1 MEKFLL
7 ASTALVASTTFAFAE
22 VNVSGTAEMGV
33 FGASE
38 DLFNDESDDIED
50 ADLQF
55 HTDIDV
61 IFTMAG
67 ETDAGLTFGAEVDL
81 DDVINDNT
89 VETDIVLDRNDDGFI
104 TGTGT
109 STGRTVFPATDDDSD
124 DGGIVIFVDGAYGR
138 LTMGDTDGG
147 FDWALEEA
155 IIGGSLRD
163 DHEHAGYNGNSGL
176 DGTYDG
182 QIARYEYAFG
192 DFAVAA
198 SAEIDDDDDGEGDD
212 PVLGIGARYSGEFAG
227 VAFGAGVGYQGG
239 ADVADDD
246 DLVDSAD
253 ASVAGLS
260 LSAKMDNG
268 FQGIFNYSHYDD
280 DLGGDADHY
289 GVALGYEFGAFL
301 IAANYGTFDA
311 DDEGAADA
319 EGYGIVAN
327 YDLGGGAELQ
337 AGYGNND
344 VDGDEDYSTYSF
356 GIAMSF

>member
-7 ASTALVASTTFAFAE
+7 ASTALVASATFAFAE

-38 DLFNDESDDIED
+38 DLFNDDNDDIED

-67 ETDAGLTFGAEVDL
+67 ETDQGLAFGAEVDL
-81 DDVINDNT
+81 DDV
-89 VETDIVLDRNDDGFI
+89 LDENNVNDDGVA
-104 TGTGT
+104 
-109 STGRTVFPATDDDSD
+109 VFDATDDDSD

-138 LTMGDTDGG
+138 LSMGDTDGG

-155 IIGGSLRD
+155 IIGGSIRD
-163 DHEHAGYNGNSGL
+163 DNEHQGYNGNAGL
-176 DGTYDG
+176 DGKYDG
-182 QIARYEYAFG
+182 QVARYEYAFG

-212 PVLGIGARYSGEFAG
+212 PIFGIGGRYSADFGG
-227 VAFGAGVGYQGG
+227 TTFGAGLGYQTG

-246 DLVDSAD
+246 DTVDSAD
-253 ASVAGLS
+253 SSIVGLS

-268 FQGIFNYSHYDD
+268 IQGIFNYSHYDD
-280 DLGGDADHY
+280 DLGGDYDHY
-289 GVALGYEFGAFL
+289 GLAVGYSFDAFL
-301 IAANYGTFDA
+301 IAANYGNFDYDA
-311 DDEGAADA
+311 DGDDRSGF
-319 EGYGIVAN
+319 GLVAN

-337 AGYGNND
+337 AGYGYND
-344 VDGDEDYSTYSF
+344 LDDAEDYSTYSF